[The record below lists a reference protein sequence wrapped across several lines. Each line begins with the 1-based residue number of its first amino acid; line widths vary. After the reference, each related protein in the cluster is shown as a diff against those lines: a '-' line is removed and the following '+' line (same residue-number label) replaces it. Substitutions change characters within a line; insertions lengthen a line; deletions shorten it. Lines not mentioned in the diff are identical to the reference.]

1 VSAEASCKSIS
12 TCEARTLAD
21 AMSYP
26 ERTSSSKRHRKTAS
40 DTVSSINSNW
50 AAVTAASLF
59 VCSAHAAG
67 MAGGEVEAH
76 GGTERHTRDVG
87 LVDADRAEEGGD
99 LVGMTVGRVRARRLV
114 ALAGAGK
121 VDGYAGEVLGVGR

>member
-1 VSAEASCKSIS
+1 
-12 TCEARTLAD
+12 
-21 AMSYP
+21 
-26 ERTSSSKRHRKTAS
+26 
-40 DTVSSINSNW
+40 
-50 AAVTAASLF
+50 
-59 VCSAHAAG
+59 

-99 LVGMTVGRVRARRLV
+99 VVGMTVGRVRARRLV